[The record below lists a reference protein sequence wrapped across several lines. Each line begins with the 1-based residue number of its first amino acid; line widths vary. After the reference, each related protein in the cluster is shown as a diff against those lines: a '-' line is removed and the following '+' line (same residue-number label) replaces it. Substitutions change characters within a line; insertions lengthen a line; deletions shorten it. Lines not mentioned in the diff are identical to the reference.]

1 MTLREKEESDD
12 MRMQSFA
19 KKEKPMRRSLS
30 MVVLLSLLAIFTLS
44 SCSGVS
50 HQITVTAPQ
59 DADLCG
65 LYVSAG
71 GANAF
76 GENFLKDGAVLAAQ
90 AGTSIP
96 VDAAGNYDLK
106 LVTCDGREEVVP
118 IDVP

>member
-1 MTLREKEESDD
+1 MRFSFFSDYAVFLQQ
-12 MRMQSFA
+12 RGF
-19 KKEKPMRRSLS
+19 PMRRTLSLL
-30 MVVLLSLLAIFTLS
+30 LLSLVAVFSIS
-44 SCSGVS
+44 SCGGVS

-59 DADLCG
+59 DADICG

-71 GANAF
+71 GADAF
-76 GENFLKDGAVLAAQ
+76 GENVLKDGAVLAAK

-118 IDVP
+118 IAVP

>member
-1 MTLREKEESDD
+1 
-12 MRMQSFA
+12 
-19 KKEKPMRRSLS
+19 MRRFLSL
-30 MVVLLSLLAIFTLS
+30 VVLSIVAIFTLAA
-44 SCSGVS
+44 CSGVT

-71 GANAF
+71 GADAF
-76 GENFLKDGAVLAAQ
+76 GENELKDGAVLAAK

-96 VDAAGNYDLK
+96 VAEAGNYDLK

-118 IDVP
+118 IAVP

>member
-1 MTLREKEESDD
+1 
-12 MRMQSFA
+12 MRSFA
-19 KKEKPMRRSLS
+19 KKENPMRRSLS

-44 SCSGVS
+44 SCGGVS

-71 GANAF
+71 GADAF

-118 IDVP
+118 IAVP